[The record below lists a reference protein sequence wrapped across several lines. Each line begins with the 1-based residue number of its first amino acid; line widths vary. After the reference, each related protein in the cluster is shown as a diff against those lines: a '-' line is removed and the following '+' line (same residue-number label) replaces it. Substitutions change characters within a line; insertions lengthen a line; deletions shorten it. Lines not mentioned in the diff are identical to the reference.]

1 MAERV
6 GFEPTNTV
14 RCYTLSRRAPS
25 TARPPLHKPQSAPT
39 AGRDCSRRTP
49 LVLRFAP
56 DRCSFAATSKIAP
69 AILSNPRTRLGV
81 THFPGVRLRP
91 LGHLSTRPQGYRR
104 RPTRSN
110 GARTPRKPARTG
122 GPWVSAPGARG
133 GAPARLAAGRLIGR
147 RRLVA
152 RRNVEAR
159 VLGPRGRR
167 RKLHGGN
174 DQGALSIRSIQ
185 PWRYFQRWYLA
196 GSLIFLPSVAIRA
209 TKQVTAAHQR
219 CRSNNH
225 QNSIQTHAAWSSR
238 LIPAACMARSTVS
251 WCVAD
256 SSTNGNRIAF
266 PMRPILATAHL
277 TGIGLA
283 STNKSLCKGCKLAS
297 IARALTKSPARAA

>member
-1 MAERV
+1 MQTRAAIDSLYSVFKAIGGEGGITRRSAPRPSGAALTGVIPASSLPPLADPCRQKFTCQLAERV

-122 GPWVSAPGARG
+122 GPRVSVPGRPG
-133 GAPARLAAGRLIGR
+133 KRAGD
-147 RRLVA
+147 A
-152 RRNVEAR
+152 
-159 VLGPRGRR
+159 
-167 RKLHGGN
+167 
-174 DQGALSIRSIQ
+174 
-185 PWRYFQRWYLA
+185 
-196 GSLIFLPSVAIRA
+196 
-209 TKQVTAAHQR
+209 
-219 CRSNNH
+219 
-225 QNSIQTHAAWSSR
+225 
-238 LIPAACMARSTVS
+238 
-251 WCVAD
+251 
-256 SSTNGNRIAF
+256 
-266 PMRPILATAHL
+266 
-277 TGIGLA
+277 
-283 STNKSLCKGCKLAS
+283 
-297 IARALTKSPARAA
+297 